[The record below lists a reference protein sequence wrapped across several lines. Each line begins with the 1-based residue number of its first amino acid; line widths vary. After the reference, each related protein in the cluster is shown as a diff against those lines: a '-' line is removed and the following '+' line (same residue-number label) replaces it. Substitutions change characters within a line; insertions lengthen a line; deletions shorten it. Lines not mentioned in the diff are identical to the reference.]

1 MKDIAD
7 LLARMFIAFIFL
19 YEAVDS
25 ILFFAETKN
34 TMTAYGVTWRQDLLL
49 GAIIVLLILGA
60 FFVAIGYFAKLG
72 AFFLLL
78 YWIPFTMIVYSF
90 WNDPEDIK
98 RLHALYFM
106 RNMGVAA
113 ALLLLLSNGA
123 GKYSV
128 KRLIHVMRLPK

>member
-1 MKDIAD
+1 MKDIAN